1 MKKLKK
7 LYESK
12 IFWMI
17 VSLLASL
24 TIWVYVTNEE
34 TEDFKTTFRNVRVE
48 IVGEDA
54 LRASRNLIVTDLNT
68 STVTVEL
75 TGPRRVVAPLDSEDL
90 VAQVDVSK
98 LTRAAYT
105 TLKYDIVYPG
115 SVDERNITEE
125 RKTPEYVNFTVSQLI
140 TKPIQVRGGFEG
152 RSAEGF
158 TAETPVFTPSTI
170 SVTGPEAYIRDIDH
184 ANVTFGQNVVAD
196 ATYTVDVG
204 YTLVDKN
211 GDPVSTE
218 YLTLSP
224 DTVEA
229 SLPILQVKNVTL
241 GVDLIEAAGAT
252 KANTKLTVEPSFI
265 TLAGDSSILGGLN
278 RIILGTVNLADFSS
292 TFTETYPIA
301 FDNDLRNVTGV
312 SEAKVTVEIVGLETR
327 SFRVTNLSYV
337 GAAEGTTVDVLTE
350 SLDNV
355 VIRGTAEQ
363 LDQIKA
369 ENIRAVADL
378 TDIRDSTGSYLP
390 PVKIYVDGVTD
401 VGAIGQYQISV
412 DIRKVQS

>member
-1 MKKLKK
+1 MKNLRK
-7 LYESK
+7 LYDNRV
-12 IFWMI
+12 FWMVI
-17 VSLLASL
+17 SLLASL
-24 TIWVYVTNEE
+24 TIWVYVTSGE
-34 TEDFKTTFRNVRVE
+34 TEDFKTTFRNVRIE
-48 IVGEDA
+48 IVGEDT
-54 LRASRNLIVTDLNT
+54 LRSSRNLIVTDLNT
-68 STVTVEL
+68 NTITVEI

-105 TLKYDIVYPG
+105 TLKYDIVYPS
-115 SVDERNITEE
+115 SVDERYITEE
-125 RKTPEYVNFTVSQLI
+125 KKTPEYVNFTVSQLI

-158 TAETPVFTPSTI
+158 TAETPVFNPSTVN
-170 SVTGPEAYIRDIDH
+170 VTGPEAYIKDIDH
-184 ANVTFGQNVVAD
+184 ADVTFGQNVVAD
-196 ATYTVDVG
+196 STYSVDAT

-229 SLPILQVKNVTL
+229 TLPILLVKNVTL
-241 GVDLIEAAGAT
+241 GVDLIEGAGAT
-252 KANTKLTVEPSFI
+252 KANTKVSVEPSFI
-265 TLAGDSSILGGLN
+265 TLAGDSSILGGFN
-278 RIILGTVNLADFSS
+278 RIILGTVDLTDFSS
-292 TFTETYPIA
+292 TFMETYPITI
-301 FDNDLRNVTGV
+301 DNELRNVTGV
-312 SEAKVTVEIVGLETR
+312 SEAKVTIEVVGLETR
-327 SFRVTNLSYV
+327 SYRVTNLSYV
-337 GAAEGTTVDVLTE
+337 GAAEGTSVELLTE

-378 TDIRDSTGSYLP
+378 ADIKDSTGSYMP
-390 PVKIYVDGVTD
+390 TAKIYVDGVTD
-401 VGAIGQYQISV
+401 VGAVGQYVISV
-412 DIRKVQS
+412 EIRKA